1 MRVRRYRGIF
11 GTGAIFGRR
20 ANLGARASPL
30 ELEML
35 NIGIGCSGSG
45 VMSVLLKLVA
55 ETSTTATTPA
65 CHAVLCHPLATR
77 TRAPEIARARAVPA
91 PDGPAASFPVSSPR
105 APAPAVTRREYPRV
119 VPATNA
125 RSGLQFS
132 VSHASQRSTW
142 RWQ

>member
-1 MRVRRYRGIF
+1 MKLDCFNAYFASFCVRSPQSKTGAADRPGPRPGRAGYRAAWDACVRACVRRYRGIF
-11 GTGAIFGRR
+11 GTHRAIFGRR

-65 CHAVLCHPLATR
+65 CHAVPSAGNEDTS
-77 TRAPEIARARAVPA
+77 A
-91 PDGPAASFPVSSPR
+91 
-105 APAPAVTRREYPRV
+105 
-119 VPATNA
+119 
-125 RSGLQFS
+125 
-132 VSHASQRSTW
+132 
-142 RWQ
+142 